1 MLQNNLSTKYYLH
14 FFGMKH
20 FSRCESGQ
28 SVLVWERVASDWG
41 SLSPLRSEAPD
52 WPSCQPLATCGS
64 PEVSNRLA
72 WCPSLGTQWFLQ
84 RRIRPWYNTTKR
96 VRAKTKITWLGNF
109 RCEVHV
115 ERDTGDNLENDMQA
129 PVDVVTDFRYD
140 LGKYS
145 QILPF
150 GLSITRD
157 GNCIVVGSTVT
168 LKVENMVQV
177 TMTICDTI

>member
-1 MLQNNLSTKYYLH
+1 MR
-14 FFGMKH
+14 G
-20 FSRCESGQ
+20 
-28 SVLVWERVASDWG
+28 
-41 SLSPLRSEAPD
+41 
-52 WPSCQPLATCGS
+52 
-64 PEVSNRLA
+64 
-72 WCPSLGTQWFLQ
+72 
-84 RRIRPWYNTTKR
+84 
-96 VRAKTKITWLGNF
+96 KTKITWLGNF

-115 ERDTGDNLENDMQA
+115 ERDPRNNLENDMLA

-150 GLSITRD
+150 RLSITRD

-168 LKVENMVQV
+168 LKVENIVQV